1 MNGTSGLTDA
11 QIQLSTEEIH
21 FDLEHFTY
29 NNFPTQCPISLDE
42 FTPGE
47 TLLQLRNCKHV
58 FRPAELRRWFSQHS
72 RCPVCRT
79 TALISADGT
88 VGYSGNTLSRPAGHT
103 VPIGPTGNHRNNPRE
118 NTDTTT
124 HEDDDV
130 DYSDMPDL
138 IENFADNAY
147 HFEYSYYFEFP
158 QHK

>member
-11 QIQLSTEEIH
+11 QIQLSTDEIH

-88 VGYSGNTLSRPAGHT
+88 VGYSGNTLSRQAGYT

-118 NTDTTT
+118 NTGTTT

-130 DYSDMPDL
+130 DYSDIPDL